1 MGPIGARLAAL
12 AGLFLLPALVV
23 VGAGLM
29 FAVVTVGLGVA
40 AGMLLVRPSVLDRL
54 R

>member
-12 AGLFLLPALVV
+12 VGLFLVPALVV
-23 VGAGLM
+23 VGAGLV
-29 FAVVTVGLGVA
+29 FAVVTVGLGIA
-40 AGMLLVRPSVLDRL
+40 AGVLLVRPSVLDRL

>member
-29 FAVVTVGLGVA
+29 FAFVTVGLAVGAGVF
-40 AGMLLVRPSVLDRL
+40 LVRPSVLERL